1 MSSIDFQELVP
12 GRKMFVHVAEN
23 GHTFELDCEAGM
35 SVESVR
41 RRLESLAGLPADDQ
55 VLMCGAARLDPR
67 RSLGEYKL
75 PSDGN
80 DIFLFNRARLVSDC
94 PPPAREQIEL
104 PEVVVPLSPLSSH
117 NPHPLDEALDPAL
130 KALPSY
136 ERQFKYHFQKGH
148 AIYIA
153 NQARFECC
161 KRLLQEQKVQERALE
176 TARSTMEHTYRNIDQ
191 VYVEFMKRFSW
202 QQKQHQDLLANLG
215 RDIERLRAC
224 KLHPVIRTET
234 RKCLLDFTRGDNL
247 RKLQETCTISHR
259 QFQEK
264 VSQFKGMYTE
274 LKWSIEDL
282 FRVQSPVNVRQVE
295 DLIRQHERYLEEQAS
310 ITQSLSKDVNTVKK
324 LVDDCVGS
332 QLSASL
338 RPHDAVSA
346 LGPMYHVHDRSH
358 LPKMEACSR
367 ALSKLFEFC
376 KAKKHEMTMFV
387 HTSMQKVSSLQSGIK
402 DIRLQLSA
410 FNEAMIHQY
419 EIFAELKLVRRVGPA
434 YRTCLAEVVRRKAM
448 MKLYM
453 GQAGQVAEKMA
464 RIREAEVMRREKIL
478 HNLGAYIPRD
488 VLEALG
494 LFDNPSQC
502 VVNIVPFDT
511 NLIDIDIEDLER
523 FAPEALVGPLPKGD
537 HSIQVKSSF
546 SSSKSSYHSVQG
558 EEGSINA
565 SKEYESQMIDE
576 GCDSDEIVGTSK
588 MEVENAWLKAELA
601 SAIAHICSFDP
612 EFVYD
617 SVDESSVEDLLQISA
632 QKTAEALR
640 FKDDYAKHLKNSL
653 KSKEIQCSSYEKR
666 IQELEQRLDQ
676 YMRLQK
682 LSDRRDSQGAISTV
696 PDLKA
701 DDCKSEDSVATG
713 DGTAPISSVS
723 PEPMDEGSCASAVC
737 TVSLKTERLTGQ
749 TGKLLEGVDENM
761 ADFPGVMLPET
772 VSSASMPLDAS
783 MMELRREEGQVSAG
797 ANSQTVKSATQSD
810 STPANNIVPHTLKC
824 SMPAFAGQFGG
835 ENNSASE
842 EKEDQLELQKALSEK
857 TRQCAEIETRLAAVL
872 EDVASLR
879 RELEVSLKLL
889 DESQMNCA
897 HLENCLHEAREESQ
911 TNLCAADRRATEYNA
926 LRSSSVKLRALL
938 ERLRNCIV
946 APGAG
951 ATGFTESLRS
961 LALSLSSSTIDENED
976 DGTAEFR
983 ACIRVLAEKVVYLA
997 QQRVELLDRCTRAE
1011 AAQGHLSK
1019 ELESKTELI
1028 KNLYA
1033 KHKMER
1039 LVNKEK
1045 ISFTRFEVHEL
1056 AAFVRNSA
1064 GHYEAINRNC
1074 RNYYLSEES
1083 IALFVD
1089 NLPNG
1094 RQYIIG
1100 QIVHIERNVARQP
1113 PTPSSSRSRYN
1124 PYGLP
1129 IGVEFF
1135 VVTVAMVPDTIQT
1148 SHS

>member
-23 GHTFELDCEAGM
+23 GHTFDLDCEPGM
-35 SVESVR
+35 SIESVLL
-41 RRLESLAGLPADDQ
+41 RLESLSGLAPDDQ
-55 VLMCGAARLDPR
+55 LLICGAVRLDPR
-67 RSLGEYKL
+67 RLLGDYKL
-75 PSDGN
+75 PGDAN
-80 DIFLFNRARLVSDC
+80 DIFLFNRARLAGDC
-94 PPPAREQIEL
+94 PPPEMEQIEL
-104 PEVVVPLSPLSSH
+104 PEVVVPPSPSPSH
-117 NPHPLDEALDPAL
+117 NPHPLDDALDPAL

-161 KRLLQEQKVQERALE
+161 KRLFQELKVQERALE
-176 TARSTMEHTYRNIDQ
+176 TARRNMDHTYRMIDQ
-191 VYVEFMKRFSW
+191 NYVDFMKRFSW
-202 QQKQHQDLLANLG
+202 QQKQHQDLLANLA
-215 RDIERLRAC
+215 RDTERLRAC
-224 KLHPVIRTET
+224 KLHPALRTED
-234 RKCLLDFTRGDNL
+234 RKCLLDFTREDNL
-247 RKLQETCTISHR
+247 RKVRETCTISHG

-264 VSQFKGMYTE
+264 VLQFKGMYMK
-274 LKWSIEDL
+274 LKHSIEDL
-282 FRVQSPVNVRQVE
+282 FRAQSPVNVRHVE
-295 DLIRQHERYLEEQAS
+295 EMIRQHERYLEEQAS
-310 ITQSLSKDVNTVKK
+310 ITQSLSKDVNTVRK

-358 LPKMEACSR
+358 LPRMEACSR

-376 KAKKHEMTMFV
+376 QAKKHEMTMCV
-387 HTSMQKVSSLQSGIK
+387 HTSMQKVSSLQSGIR
-402 DIRLQLSA
+402 DIRFQLSA
-410 FNEAMIHQY
+410 FNEAMIHQD
-419 EIFAELKLVRRVGPA
+419 EIFAELKLVRRIGPA
-434 YRTCLAEVVRRKAM
+434 YKTCLAEVVRRKAL

-464 RIREAEVMRREKIL
+464 RMRETEVIRREQLLKHL
-478 HNLGAYIPRD
+478 VAYIPRD
-488 VLEALG
+488 ALAAMG

-502 VVNIVPFDT
+502 VVNIAPFDT
-511 NLIDIDIEDLER
+511 NLIDIDVGDLER
-523 FAPEALVGPLPKGD
+523 LAPEALVGPLPKGD
-537 HSIQVKSSF
+537 HNLQGKNSF
-546 SSSKSSYHSVQG
+546 SSSKSSYHSVPS

-565 SKEYESQMIDE
+565 GKEFELQMIDE
-576 GCDSDEIVGTSK
+576 GCDSDEIIGTSK

-601 SAIAHICSFDP
+601 SAVAHICTLDP

-617 SVDESSVEDLLQISA
+617 SVDESSVEGLLQISA

-640 FKDDYAKHLKNSL
+640 FKDEYAKHLQNSL
-653 KSKEIQCSSYEKR
+653 KSKQVQCLSYEKR

-676 YMRLQK
+676 YMHLRK
-682 LSDRRDSQGAISTV
+682 MSDGRDSQGAISSV

-713 DGTAPISSVS
+713 DGTGQISPLS
-723 PEPMDEGSCASAVC
+723 PEPMDEGSCASALC
-737 TVSLKTERLTGQ
+737 TVSLKTEQLTGQ
-749 TGKLLEGVDENM
+749 TGKFLEGADENM
-761 ADFPGVMLPET
+761 ADFPGVILPDT
-772 VSSASMPLDAS
+772 MPLDTS
-783 MMELRREEGQVSAG
+783 MMELRREEVKVSVEAS
-797 ANSQTVKSATQSD
+797 SQNAKSAAQSD
-810 STPANNIVPHTLKC
+810 SSPANNNVPHTLKH
-824 SMPAFAGQFGG
+824 SLSDFAGQIGG
-835 ENNSASE
+835 ENNSASD
-842 EKEDQLELQKALSEK
+842 EKDDHLELQNALSEK
-857 TRQCAEIETRLAAVL
+857 THQCAEIETRMAAVL
-872 EDVASLR
+872 EEVASLR

-946 APGAG
+946 APVAG
-951 ATGFTESLRS
+951 ATGFTESLRA
-961 LALSLSSSTIDENED
+961 LAVSLSSSTIDENED
-976 DGTAEFR
+976 DGTVEFR
-983 ACIRVLAEKVVYLA
+983 ACIRVLAEKVGYLA
-997 QQRVELLDRCTRAE
+997 QQRLELLERCTRAE

-1100 QIVHIERNVARQP
+1100 QIVHIERNVARQAP
-1113 PTPSSSRSRYN
+1113 LSSSSRSRSN

-1129 IGVEFF
+1129 IGTEFF
-1135 VVTVAMVPDTIQT
+1135 VVTVAMVPDTIQ
-1148 SHS
+1148 SPHS

>member
-41 RRLESLAGLPADDQ
+41 RRLESLAGLPADEQ
-55 VLMCGAARLDPR
+55 LLICGPVRLDPR
-67 RSLGEYKL
+67 RSLGDYKL
-75 PSDGN
+75 PCDGN
-80 DIFLFNRARLVSDC
+80 DIFLYNRARLAGDC
-94 PPPAREQIEL
+94 PPPVREQIEL
-104 PEVVVPLSPLSSH
+104 PEVVVPPSPLPSH
-117 NPHPLDEALDPAL
+117 NPHPLDDALDPAL

-153 NQARFECC
+153 NQAKIEFC

-176 TARSTMEHTYRNIDQ
+176 NARSNMDQTYRTIDQ
-191 VYVEFMKRFSW
+191 NYVEFMKRFSW
-202 QQKQHQDLLANLG
+202 QQKQHQDLLTNLG
-215 RDIERLRAC
+215 RDTERLRAC
-224 KLHPVIRTET
+224 KLHPALRTET
-234 RKCLLDFTRGDNL
+234 RKCLLNFTREDRL
-247 RKLQETCTISHR
+247 RKVQETCTISHG
-259 QFQEK
+259 QFHDK
-264 VSQFKGMYTE
+264 VSQFKGMYTD
-274 LKWSIEDL
+274 LKRSIEDL
-282 FRVQSPVNVRQVE
+282 FRAQSPVNVRHVE
-295 DLIRQHERYLEEQAS
+295 DMIRQHERFLEEQAS
-310 ITQSLSKDVNTVKK
+310 ITQSLSKDVNTVRK

-358 LPKMEACSR
+358 LPRMEACSR

-376 KAKKHEMTMFV
+376 KTKKHEMTMGV
-387 HTSMQKVSSLQSGIK
+387 HTTMQKVSALQSGIR
-402 DIRLQLSA
+402 DIRFQLSA
-410 FNEAMIHQY
+410 FNEAMNHQD

-448 MKLYM
+448 LKLYM
-453 GQAGQVAEKMA
+453 GEAGQVAEKMA
-464 RIREAEVMRREKIL
+464 RIRESEVNRREQLLKHL
-478 HNLGAYIPRD
+478 VTYIPRD
-488 VLEALG
+488 VLAAMG

-502 VVNIVPFDT
+502 VVNIAPFDT
-511 NLIDIDIEDLER
+511 NLIDIDVGDLER

-537 HSIQVKSSF
+537 HSMQVKNSF

-558 EEGSINA
+558 EEVSINGG
-565 SKEYESQMIDE
+565 KEYEQQMIDE

-601 SAIAHICSFDP
+601 SAIAHICTSDP
-612 EFVYD
+612 EIVYD
-617 SVDESSVEDLLQISA
+617 SVDESSVEGLLQISA

-640 FKDDYAKHLKNSL
+640 FKDDYAKHLQSSL
-653 KSKEIQCSSYEKR
+653 KSKQIQCLSYEKR

-676 YMRLQK
+676 YMHLHK
-682 LSDRRDSQGAISTV
+682 LSDGRDSQGAISSV

-701 DDCKSEDSVATG
+701 DDCKSEDSFATG
-713 DGTAPISSVS
+713 DGTVQISSVS

-737 TVSLKTERLTGQ
+737 TVSLKTEHLTGQ
-749 TGKLLEGVDENM
+749 TCKFVEGVDENM

-772 VSSASMPLDAS
+772 ISSATLPLDTS
-783 MMELRREEGQVSAG
+783 MMELRREKVQVSVEAS
-797 ANSQTVKSATQSD
+797 SQNVKSATQSD
-810 STPANNIVPHTLKC
+810 STPANNNVSHTLKH
-824 SMPAFAGQFGG
+824 SMSDFAVQIGG
-835 ENNSASE
+835 ESNSASD
-842 EKEDQLELQKALSEK
+842 EKEDHLELQNALSEK
-857 TRQCAEIETRLAAVL
+857 TRQCTEIETRLAAVL

-926 LRSSSVKLRALL
+926 LRASTVKLRALL

-946 APGAG
+946 APVAG

-961 LALSLSSSTIDENED
+961 LAVSLSSSTIDENED
-976 DGTAEFR
+976 DGTVEFR
-983 ACIRVLAEKVVYLA
+983 ACIRVLAEKVGYLA
-997 QQRVELLDRCTRAE
+997 QQRMELLERCTRSE

-1100 QIVHIERNVARQP
+1100 QIVHIERNVARQ
-1113 PTPSSSRSRYN
+1113 TPNSSSSRSRYN

-1129 IGVEFF
+1129 IGTEFF
-1135 VVTVAMVPDTIQT
+1135 VVTVAMVPDTIQ
-1148 SHS
+1148 SPHA